1 MIKDLPVLLQ
11 NCTIWG
17 LGLNVYI
24 YGKAVLFDMLVEVA
38 GKIEA
43 HHTV

>member
-1 MIKDLPVLLQ
+1 MIKDLPLLLQ
-11 NCTIWG
+11 NCTVWG
-17 LGLNVYI
+17 PGLNVYI
-24 YGKAVLFDMLVEVA
+24 CGKVVLFDMCIEVA